1 MAIVY
6 TTWAITQP
14 LNFKP
19 RPCFPF
25 SSSTGAD
32 GSWHISF
39 TLHLEWLRAK
49 NKEKVAAINIMPF
62 FLSLSSSLSSFVLL
76 HQCFC
81 SCLMSFDHILLW
93 FILPGLDASSVC
105 WHVAD
110 GCPVCGLLSSR
121 SRLHIKK
128 WHLDHM
134 TSNGVMWSE
143 GACPFLIKKD
153 VLILN
158 SVQWFNS
165 QLTSLYSLTFSNLI
179 RGLSVMIT
187 VDIQNITTHGIW
199 FWSANNMFL
208 LY

>member
-49 NKEKVAAINIMPF
+49 NKEKMAAINTMPF
-62 FLSLSSSLSSFVLL
+62 FLSLFLPFI
-76 HQCFC
+76 FC
-81 SCLMSFDHILLW
+81 SFAPMFLFMSHVFWPHPSLI
-93 FILPGLDASSVC
+93 PGLDASSVC

-121 SRLHIKK
+121 SHLPIKT
-128 WHLDHM
+128 WHPDHM
-134 TSNGVMWSE
+134 TSNAVMWS
-143 GACPFLIKKD
+143 GGVCPFLIKKD
-153 VLILN
+153 LLILN
-158 SVQWFNS
+158 SMLWFNS
-165 QLTSLYSLTFSNLI
+165 QLTC
-179 RGLSVMIT
+179 
-187 VDIQNITTHGIW
+187 
-199 FWSANNMFL
+199 FL
-208 LY
+208 KFH